1 MKALVIYTVFVAIGA
16 AVSSFIGLFVER
28 EVSSGAS
35 LIVFLVLLFS
45 NFVVSWILVILIM
58 DGSLKNA
65 DGRKEQLEIERQAR
79 LVEG

>member
-16 AVSSFIGLFVER
+16 AVSAFIGLFVER
-28 EVSSGAS
+28 EISSGVS

-65 DGRKEQLEIERQAR
+65 QGREEQLEIERRAR
-79 LVEG
+79 MVDA